1 MKQEW
6 RCSHCG
12 KLLGR
17 RTGRR
22 FHIRSSS
29 SHEYLTPFPVL
40 AICKWCRTRN
50 EIEKAGHLSQ
60 APVPSVEN
68 TSD

>member
-6 RCSHCG
+6 RCSRCG

-17 RTGRR
+17 RTGRK

-29 SHEYLTPFPVL
+29 SHEYLTPFPVS
-40 AICKWCRTRN
+40 AICKWCRTRH
-50 EIEKAGHLSQ
+50 EIKGADPQG
-60 APVPSVEN
+60 PSPR
-68 TSD
+68 TGSGISG

>member
-6 RCSHCG
+6 RCSRCG

-40 AICKWCRTRN
+40 AICKWCRTRA
-50 EIEKAGHLSQ
+50 EIKVTGDQ
-60 APVPSVEN
+60 DNPSPAEGRG
-68 TSD
+68 T

>member
-6 RCSHCG
+6 RCSRCG

-29 SHEYLTPFPVL
+29 SHEYLTPFPVS
-40 AICKWCRTRN
+40 AICKWCRTRH
-50 EIEKAGHLSQ
+50 EIEKTGRLTQ
-60 APVPSVEN
+60 APVPSLEN
-68 TSD
+68 TSN